1 MNRLKEYFARGKTL
15 LLTALVLVVGPP
27 FLLLFVVLAGLV
39 TETRVEINLAW
50 VLVAAAAVI
59 LAAALFHLV
68 RFWISPRRTVNITY
82 ELKLA
87 QPHTP
92 LGHYTFDLRV
102 SYDCFEKGQSRI
114 TQQVAIDM
122 KFKRKDHPDLLLW
135 CTTQING
142 HLQEH
147 HDNAAQLYP
156 DAQIISS
163 PGPTLTLLEQELERP

>member
-1 MNRLKEYFARGKTL
+1 MNRLSEYFARGKTL
-15 LLTALVLVVGPP
+15 LLTGLVLVIGPP

-39 TETRVEINLAW
+39 TETHVEINLAW
-50 VLVAAAAVI
+50 VLVALAAVI

-82 ELKLA
+82 ELKFS
-87 QPHTP
+87 QPRTP
-92 LGHYTFDLRV
+92 LGHYAFDLRV

-114 TQQVAIDM
+114 TQQAAIDM

-135 CTTQING
+135 CTTQIRG

-147 HDNAAQLYP
+147 CDNAAQLYP

-163 PGPTLTLLEQELERP
+163 PGPTLDQLEQELERP